1 MLLLHHGADVNC
13 KDDVGWTPLHEA
25 TSEGNAI
32 GVQMLLDSNSVIDC
46 RDKDGIFIFSYFLF

>member
-46 RDKDGIFIFSYFLF
+46 RDKDGI